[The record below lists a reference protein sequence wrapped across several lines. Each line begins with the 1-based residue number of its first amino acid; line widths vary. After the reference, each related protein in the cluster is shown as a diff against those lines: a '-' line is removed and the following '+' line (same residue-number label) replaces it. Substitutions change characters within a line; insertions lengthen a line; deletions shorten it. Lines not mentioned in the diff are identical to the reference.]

1 MANPCTAPCPAGQ
14 VFSCT
19 CFNRTADTPGADT
32 IARLYKLGEKGQI
45 DASTPNSII
54 ATIIAYGF
62 TTASVTCQQSFVNQ
76 QSQIIKCNKGGQGP
90 KVQANQN
97 CLDCKAL
104 AQKVYDSRVQ
114 LEADAAAKNP
124 NYTAQV
130 LDPQIFQEYFGLDNN
145 NDGVCKYV
153 CEQCVLENVSQN
165 IQMHVTAEC
174 DVGTSTWISSF
185 VNGMTIQGE
194 NELTQRQAALKNTG
208 LQIATQQDVKSL
220 AFQMA
225 DTIKTMTS
233 LTQINGLNQWA
244 LNIQQVKID
253 DLSTSVAIQNA
264 EQTISLSMFA
274 SLISKTYTDTV
285 ILNSIDYSQQQK
297 FIELDTSFS
306 NLIDSLQSTITT
318 MEGLLINTIGQILI
332 IILVIVTII
341 ALIFAAF
348 FFFNPSFLFG
358 AVTGNGDNK
367 T

>member
-1 MANPCTAPCPAGQ
+1 MANACIGPCPPGQ
-14 VFSCT
+14 IYACT
-19 CFNRTADTPGADT
+19 CFTKTGDTPGADT

-76 QSQIIKCNKGGQGP
+76 QAQIIKCNQVGQGRR
-90 KVQANQN
+90 VQANQN
-97 CLDCKAL
+97 CIDCKAL
-104 AQKVYDSRVQ
+104 AQQVYDSRMQ
-114 LEADAAAKNP
+114 LEADAQAKNS
-124 NYTAQV
+124 NYTPQV
-130 LDPQIFQEYFGLDNN
+130 LDQQLYDEYFGFDNN

-185 VNGMTIQGE
+185 VNGMSIQAE

-220 AFQMA
+220 AFQMS
-225 DTIKTMTS
+225 DTIRQMTS

-244 LNIQQVKID
+244 LNIQQMKID
-253 DLSTSVAIQNA
+253 DGSTSVAIQNA
-264 EQTISLSMFA
+264 TQSISLSMFA

-285 ILNSIDYSQQQK
+285 ILNSIDYQQQQK
-297 FIELDTSFS
+297 YIELDTSFS

-348 FFFNPSFLFG
+348 FFYNPSLLFG
-358 AVTGNGDNK
+358 GVTGNTSG
-367 T
+367 